1 MKNIKLNVKET
12 EIEVI
17 YTFDNAEW
25 KKIIGQEEKKI
36 LKTIKVPGFRVG
48 TKAAQDQ
55 AKKMVN
61 NNDILNHSIDPALKH
76 AIEII
81 VASEE
86 FKKNEI
92 TLTNNSPTV
101 DILKLSNEE
110 LEIAYKFKK
119 TPSIKVPDLKDFVL
133 KAKIKKINNTDIESE
148 IERFQKEKSILISK
162 NDGVIEKGDFATF
175 DFKGFLND
183 EPFEN
188 GEAKNYE
195 LEIGSNQFIPGF
207 EDQMIGMKIND
218 EKKLHV
224 NFPENYQ
231 EKKLA
236 GKPVT
241 FDIKI
246 HDIKTKQM
254 PELNDDFVKDLELEK
269 INTLEDLKTKIKLDL
284 KEKNKL
290 DFMKNAEEE
299 FVNFISESSK
309 LSYDEEFLYQNE
321 CQQILEKNKQQL
333 QQYGIDFEQFKKM
346 TGMTDEKFHQQA
358 ATEARKLYIYKLAM
372 DEIILQDKEKLSEK
386 ELNDEIENIAQQS
399 KKTAKEILEIIG
411 SNIDLFKK
419 DILRIR
425 KAKKIIDKLI
435 K

>member
-1 MKNIKLNVKET
+1 MKNIKLNIKET

-17 YTFDNAEW
+17 YTFNNAEW

-76 AIEII
+76 AIKII
-81 VASEE
+81 VTSEE
-86 FKKNEI
+86 FKKNEA
-92 TLTNNSPTV
+92 TLINNSPTV

-119 TPSIKVPDLKDFVL
+119 IPSIKVPDLKDFVL
-133 KAKIKKINNTDIESE
+133 KAKIKKISNTDIESE

-162 NDGVIEKGDFATF
+162 SDGSIEKGDFVTF
-175 DFKGFLND
+175 DFKGFLDD

-207 EDQMIGMKIND
+207 EDQMIGMKVND

-236 GKPVT
+236 GKPVA

-284 KEKNKL
+284 KERNKL
-290 DFMKNAEEE
+290 DFMKNVEEE

-358 ATEARKLYIYKLAM
+358 AAEARKLYIYKLAM
-372 DEIILQDKEKLSEK
+372 DEIILQDKEKLSEE
-386 ELNDEIENIAQQS
+386 ELNDEIENIAKQS
-399 KKTAKEILEIIG
+399 KKTVKEILEIIG